1 MDRPLATNLDPS
13 FILRSR
19 REVNTMDAT
28 NSRFVNY
35 WQNDSPQRTMFE
47 PSANDMNPTSSRL
60 YREDLNR
67 SQPYVNPSESVERVK
82 AIQQL
87 NADISECLQ
96 KIQNLQIQTQTP
108 TIIQQ
113 LNEQG
118 VLYRSL
124 VIQLKNAKNNALAQN
139 PYFDKYDIATDSRN
153 VIRELRGA
161 VSEGVTDRGLVESQK
176 LFEREMEN
184 RWTQP
189 DNISAFE
196 LLRPKFNN
204 MENNYLK

>member
-1 MDRPLATNLDPS
+1 MPS

-35 WQNDSPQRTMFE
+35 WQNDSPQRTIFE
-47 PSANDMNPTSSRL
+47 PSVNDMNPTSSRL
-60 YREDLNR
+60 YRENLNR
-67 SQPYVNPSESVERVK
+67 SQPYVNPIDSVERVN

-87 NADISECLQ
+87 NRDISECLQ
-96 KIQNLQIQTQTP
+96 KIQTLQTQKQTP
-108 TIIQQ
+108 AIIQQ

-124 VIQLKNAKNNALAQN
+124 VIQLKNDKNHSLAQN

-153 VIRELRGA
+153 VIRELRGV
-161 VSEGVTDRGLVESQK
+161 VSEDIVDRGSVESQK

-189 DNISAFE
+189 DKISAFE

-204 MENNYLK
+204 MENNYLR